1 MKYTLIGLACSLL
14 ILAMPTQA
22 KTVFALNQQ
31 FYANSI
37 SDDSKKVENG
47 PMRPGRYDT
56 GDAIL
61 SMNLSRWSTG
71 VYSTINNRSDG
82 YLIVD
87 VKKPTRNWAANVSVR
102 YGFDYENDK
111 QTVPKT
117 YTIRLTDS
125 NGESLF
131 LSTKRTS
138 ISIQDSVFNLKQ
150 SLHKT
155 VLNFFAETQG
165 EEIIIKVDGR
175 TFVTMPRGSFS
186 SLKTLEMDVGYHDSN
201 YTYIN
206 NVSISQK

>member
-37 SDDSKKVENG
+37 SDDSKKEKDG

-71 VYSTINNRSDG
+71 VYSTKDSRKDG

-102 YGFDYENDK
+102 YGFQSHHINP
-111 QTVPKT
+111 TPKT
-117 YTIRLTDS
+117 YTIRLTDDS
-125 NGESLF
+125 GASLF

-150 SLHKT
+150 SLHAT

-201 YTYIN
+201 YTFVN